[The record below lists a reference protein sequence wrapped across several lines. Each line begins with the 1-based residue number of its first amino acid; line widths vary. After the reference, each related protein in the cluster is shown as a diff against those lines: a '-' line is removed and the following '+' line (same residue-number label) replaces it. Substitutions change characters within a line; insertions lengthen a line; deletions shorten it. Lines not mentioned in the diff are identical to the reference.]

1 MSDNERFSSIGI
13 DEMCSKGMHKLA
25 VAFRVA
31 GNDID
36 CALARHHVILVPLL
50 LRAPLQ
56 VRLAAKH
63 VLRRVGVEHKLHDLG
78 PRHLYI
84 HTYTHT

>member
-13 DEMCSKGMHKLA
+13 DEMCAKGMHKLA

-50 LRAPLQ
+50 LRAPLFE
-56 VRLAAKH
+56 VR
-63 VLRRVGVEHKLHDLG
+63 VRVGVRFRCRLSVSGLV
-78 PRHLYI
+78 
-84 HTYTHT
+84 